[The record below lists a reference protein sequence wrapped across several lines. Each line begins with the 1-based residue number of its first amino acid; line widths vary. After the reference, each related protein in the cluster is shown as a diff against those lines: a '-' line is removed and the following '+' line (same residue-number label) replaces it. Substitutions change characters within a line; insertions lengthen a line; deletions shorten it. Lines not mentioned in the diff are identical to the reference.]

1 MVLIP
6 CNAFSRLQ
14 IVLSRRR
21 AQPKSNH
28 ERKKEN
34 LRSAAIGTTFTAGLA
49 LFPSICASCVC
60 ASTTATLSMVFG
72 LGVFHV
78 NVVAVFVVVI
88 AASQTLELE
97 ANIDFFTSQDVV
109 DDFTITLVS

>member
-28 ERKKEN
+28 ERKKDN

-49 LFPSICASCVC
+49 LFPSICASCIST
-60 ASTTATLSMVFG
+60 STTATLSVVLG

-78 NVVAVFVVVI
+78 NVVAVFIVVI
-88 AASQTLELE
+88 TASQTLEFETDVDLL
-97 ANIDFFTSQDVV
+97 ASQDVV
-109 DDFTITLVS
+109 DDFAITLVS